1 MSASIVVAII
11 AAIAALAGTAISFF
25 LTKAKE
31 REATWRSQKLD
42 HYKAF
47 MAGLN
52 AMVGPPASVEDR
64 VRFADAANNIFLV
77 GSREVLM
84 ALRGFL
90 DETADS
96 NPHRD
101 TARHDRLLTD
111 LVVAIRKDIGL
122 SDAEMPEG
130 YLFHLWAGKPLTSD

>member
-1 MSASIVVAII
+1 MTVPIIVAII
-11 AAIAALAGTAISFF
+11 AAITTIAAGALTFF

-47 MAGLN
+47 MIALN
-52 AMVGPPASVEDR
+52 AVVGPPPSLEDR
-64 VRFADAANNIFLV
+64 VRFADASNNIFLV
-77 GSREVLM
+77 GSREVLV
-84 ALRGFL
+84 ALRAFL

-96 NPHRD
+96 KPQLD
-101 TARHDRLLTD
+101 VSRHDQLLTA

-122 SDAEMPEG
+122 RDAEMPEG
-130 YLFHLWAGKPLTSD
+130 YLFHLWAGKPAPSR